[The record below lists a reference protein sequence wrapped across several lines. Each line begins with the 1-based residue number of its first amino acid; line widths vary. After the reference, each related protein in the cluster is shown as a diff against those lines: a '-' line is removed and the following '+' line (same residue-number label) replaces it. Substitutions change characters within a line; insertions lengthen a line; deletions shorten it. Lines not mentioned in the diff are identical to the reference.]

1 MTKNKERLALNMA
14 EAAEL
19 AGVSV
24 PIMRQ
29 LVNRKGFPAI
39 RAGRR
44 WIIPVEPFKEW
55 LAAEAY
61 KGA

>member
-1 MTKNKERLALNMA
+1 MDMKLTLNMA

-29 LVNRKGFPAI
+29 LANRKDFPAI
-39 RAGRR
+39 RAGKR
-44 WIIPVEPFKEW
+44 WVIPYDAFKRW
-55 LAAEAY
+55 LEDRANERAVI
-61 KGA
+61 